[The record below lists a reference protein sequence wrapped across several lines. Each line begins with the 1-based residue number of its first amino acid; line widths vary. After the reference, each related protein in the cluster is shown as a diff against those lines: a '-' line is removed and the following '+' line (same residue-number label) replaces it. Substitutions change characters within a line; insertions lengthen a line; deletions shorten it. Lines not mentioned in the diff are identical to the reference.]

1 MVSYEEN
8 YLDKRPQSLCKMCGK
23 CCRLVT
29 IPYSYDHVKK
39 LAAEGDER
47 AQDFV
52 DLFEPYKSVD
62 DARRVDNNTVENVI
76 KLLKLD
82 NKYDEKTLTFYRCRY
97 IQPDNLCSNY
107 KNRRI
112 LCKHFPSTPWAIVPV
127 GCGFEGWLFWKR
139 EEIKQRVRKEKEEL
153 LELKYL
159 KKKINDEDTL
169 KRMNLVEQKLKRN
182 IDMYKKY
189 GSEDW

>member
-29 IPYSYDHVKK
+29 IPYSLDHVKK
-39 LAAEGDER
+39 LAMEGDER

-52 DLFEPYKSVD
+52 DLFEPYESID
-62 DARRVDNNTVENVI
+62 AARRVDNDTVENII
-76 KLLKLD
+76 KLFKLGG
-82 NKYDEKTLTFYRCRY
+82 KYDEKTLTFYRCRY

-107 KNRRI
+107 NNRRI

-153 LELKYL
+153 LELKFL
-159 KKKINDEDTL
+159 KKKIKDEDTL
-169 KRMNLVEQKLKRN
+169 KRMILVEQRLQRN
-182 IDMYKKY
+182 IDLFKKY

>member
-29 IPYSYDHVKK
+29 IPYTFEHVKN
-39 LAAEGDER
+39 LAEEGDER
-47 AQDFV
+47 AKDFV
-52 DLFEPYKSVD
+52 DLFEPYESVD
-62 DARRVDNNTVENVI
+62 AARRIDNDTVENVI
-76 KLLKLD
+76 KLFKLD
-82 NKYDEKTLTFYRCRY
+82 GKYDENTLTFYHCRY

-107 KNRRI
+107 NNRRI

-153 LELKYL
+153 LELQYL
-159 KKKINDEDTL
+159 KKKINNEDTL
-169 KRMNLVEQKLKRN
+169 KRMNQVEQKLQHN